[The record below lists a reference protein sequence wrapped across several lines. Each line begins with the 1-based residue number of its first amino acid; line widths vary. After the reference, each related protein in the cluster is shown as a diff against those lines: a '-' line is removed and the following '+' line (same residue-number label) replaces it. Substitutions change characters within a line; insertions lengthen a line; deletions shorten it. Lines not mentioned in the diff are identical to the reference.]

1 MQKMHILVSI
11 GLLTHTGPTVNVGWA
26 PAAARM
32 RAPRAGASSHHRV
45 RHARFAS
52 SLRRASRY
60 PVGLGSAGAGASV
73 RTSPPWLS
81 L

>member
-32 RAPRAGASSHHRV
+32 RAPRPGLPLTIGFAMPALRV
-45 RHARFAS
+45 RFAVP
-52 SLRRASRY
+52 LAI
-60 PVGLGSAGAGASV
+60 
-73 RTSPPWLS
+73 PWV
-81 L
+81 